1 MQLLDRMKAACRAE
15 LTSGSLE
22 MPRFKVVSETVVSI
36 LWLFHL
42 VGSSRG
48 CEISRMVECGKW
60 PCRSIDVQIHVYG
73 YMYTCIYLVQVES
86 RI

>member
-1 MQLLDRMKAACRAE
+1 MQLLGRMKVACRAE

-22 MPRFKVVSETVVSI
+22 MPRFKVVSETVV
-36 LWLFHL
+36 WLFHL

-60 PCRSIDVQIHVYG
+60 PCRSIDVQVHVYS
-73 YMYTCIYLVQVES
+73 YMYTHKYI
-86 RI
+86 